1 MSERHARLALAGA
14 LFVYVLWMRT
24 YDVATTFLMLGEQT
38 RDWTIAL
45 GGITDLPLV
54 GAPSTAGGRGFGP
67 AYYWLLWLGR
77 VTIGPFM
84 DNLPHAGGITV
95 ALLQSIADTWLFLAL
110 SRRVHWGL
118 ALATCLLI
126 ASGPFD
132 IAISSVI
139 WNPPVSAALIKM
151 ATAMALTLRVSSP
164 AWHTGL
170 TAALAW
176 MAVQAHLSAIF
187 VAAPML
193 LGVALQP
200 LFYTRPMV
208 FVHDTTAGRW
218 RLAWRD
224 AGKSVAVIAAIIV
237 MLQIPFIVSLI
248 TEPTAPAGPA
258 SAIANI
264 TSGQAWRPMAALD
277 TVTGV
282 TGNLFLPMAD
292 DFKFW
297 IPALVA
303 GAILIVVYRR
313 DPIVP
318 GASIGATITAT
329 MVFAT
334 WTRSYDRYWF
344 LTMTTALA
352 LTFAMTIAAIPSK
365 LAVKWIGIVLL
376 LLFASWQPARIDE
389 SERFFEYPQYETM
402 VRASRE
408 ILMRAPVVRDIRVTF
423 EVHPTMDQ
431 QFVYKILGGR
441 IDGSALYT
449 AIVNADGS
457 VRLE

>member
-1 MSERHARLALAGA
+1 
-14 LFVYVLWMRT
+14 
-24 YDVATTFLMLGEQT
+24 
-38 RDWTIAL
+38 
-45 GGITDLPLV
+45 
-54 GAPSTAGGRGFGP
+54 
-67 AYYWLLWLGR
+67 
-77 VTIGPFM
+77 
-84 DNLPHAGGITV
+84 
-95 ALLQSIADTWLFLAL
+95 
-110 SRRVHWGL
+110 VHWGL

-151 ATAMALTLRVSSP
+151 ATAMALTLHLSSP
-164 AWHTGL
+164 AWHIGL

-200 LFYTRPMV
+200 LFYARPVV
-208 FVHDTTAGRW
+208 FVHDTEAGQW
-218 RLAWRD
+218 RFAWRD
-224 AGKSVAVIAAIIV
+224 AARTVGVIVAIIV
-237 MLQIPFIVSLI
+237 VLQIPFIVSLVN
-248 TEPTAPAGPA
+248 EPTAQAGPA

-282 TGNLFLPMAD
+282 TGNLFLPMDD

-297 IPALVA
+297 IPALAA
-303 GAILIVVYRR
+303 GAILLVRYRR
-313 DPIVP
+313 DPIVL

-329 MVFAT
+329 IVFAT

-365 LAVKWIGIVLL
+365 LVVKWLGILL
-376 LLFASWQPARIDE
+376 LLLVASWQPARIDE
-389 SERFFEYPQYETM
+389 SERFFEYPQYDTM

-408 ILMRAPVVRDIRVTF
+408 IFMRAPVVRDIRVNF
-423 EVHPTMDQ
+423 EVHPTMDR
-431 QFVYKILGGR
+431 QFIYKILGGR
-441 IDGSALYT
+441 IDAAALYT
-449 AIVNADGS
+449 AVVAADGS
-457 VRLE
+457 VTLR